1 MCRVFLSSGTSK
13 KAEKIAAPIVTLN
26 QINKVIKRGA
36 DFFFCGCNSIAAAG
50 FVRRAGLRILFFGI
64 VHCIGILLVIAFHDP
79 RGAGRFFQTVKSFH
93 GKWETPGKTRNAGSC
108 RPALGVIQLHRQPE
122 QARSGKTKGAGTQ
135 KLEKGI
141 HAAAPF
147 LLLRG
152 GRIFI
157 STPFT

>member
-1 MCRVFLSSGTSK
+1 MPSFSFFRDLQKGGKNS
-13 KAEKIAAPIVTLN
+13 APIVTLN

-36 DFFFCGCNSIAAAG
+36 DLFFCGCNSIAAAG

-93 GKWETPGKTRNAGSC
+93 GSGRLRAKPGMRALAGLQ
-108 RPALGVIQLHRQPE
+108 LGVIQLHRQPE

>member
-1 MCRVFLSSGTSK
+1 MPSFSFFRDLQKGGKNS
-13 KAEKIAAPIVTLN
+13 APIVTLN

-64 VHCIGILLVIAFHDP
+64 VHCIGILLVIAFPHTV
-79 RGAGRFFQTVKSFH
+79 RAGRFFQAVKRNRAIRR
-93 GKWETPGKTRNAGSC
+93 KPGMRALAGLQ
-108 RPALGVIQLHRQPE
+108 LGVIQLYRQPE
-122 QARSGKTKGAGTQ
+122 QARSGKTKGAGPQ
-135 KLEKGI
+135 ELEKGI